1 MLRIKMRLPLAVLP
15 RDYQETTMS
24 KRELIKNTMREDPMA
39 SAAAIA
45 NRVGLSESGVQ
56 YHIKKM
62 KANGEIERLGAD
74 FGGRWKLKIVGNDV
88 SIRCHLK

>member
-1 MLRIKMRLPLAVLP
+1 MRLLLAVLP

-45 NRVGLSESGVQ
+45 NRVGLSESGV
-56 YHIKKM
+56 
-62 KANGEIERLGAD
+62 
-74 FGGRWKLKIVGNDV
+74 
-88 SIRCHLK
+88 

>member
-1 MLRIKMRLPLAVLP
+1 
-15 RDYQETTMS
+15 
-24 KRELIKNTMREDPMA
+24 MA